1 MGLREF
7 LLVQK
12 GASLS
17 LVDLIS
23 IENCVG
29 NFHMYFITIEW
40 KLYIKVL
47 QSLVYHVS
55 EKQRNLNTFQM
66 LNFQAAQG
74 LEFHKGT
81 IFQMLLKME
90 QQDWYPFSNMA
101 HYKESSSTICQKKYE
116 MKAFFKHKNM
126 HLHYLPL

>member
-1 MGLREF
+1 ME
-7 LLVQK
+7 V
-12 GASLS
+12 
-17 LVDLIS
+17 
-23 IENCVG
+23 
-29 NFHMYFITIEW
+29 W
-40 KLYIKVL
+40 

-55 EKQRNLNTFQM
+55 EKQRNLNTFQI

-116 MKAFFKHKNM
+116 MKAFFKHKKYAFTLSTTLKIYLIFRGCLRCNNM
-126 HLHYLPL
+126 TNIFLSKKEKK

>member
-1 MGLREF
+1 MLRIF
-7 LLVQK
+7 
-12 GASLS
+12 
-17 LVDLIS
+17 I
-23 IENCVG
+23 I
-29 NFHMYFITIEW
+29 ITIEFELLIEVW
-40 KLYIKVL
+40 

-55 EKQRNLNTFQM
+55 EKQRNLNTFQI

-101 HYKESSSTICQKKYE
+101 HYKESSRVVII
-116 MKAFFKHKNM
+116 
-126 HLHYLPL
+126 